1 MVGRITELMK
11 GESYPAITIP
21 SLMLSADLVDRLPF
35 MLVFFRIGEPLLM
48 VVIGA
53 SGDVRNSQ
61 KQR

>member
-1 MVGRITELMK
+1 MVGWITVLMEDE
-11 GESYPAITIP
+11 GYPAITIP

-35 MLVFFRIGEPLLM
+35 MLVFFRIGEPLSM